1 LAHPPYTKTHPHQL
15 TPTGGASKNPP
26 PRGAA
31 RAVSRHPALLE
42 PFVSAHRVAGYFAV
56 GGELDPAP
64 LLALARQQG
73 KATYLPVIEG
83 DSLQFAPVDDQT
95 PWTTNRFGIPE
106 PAVAPSRWL
115 APRDLD
121 LVLTPLVAFDDQG
134 QRLGMGGGFYDRSFS
149 FLHPQSHP
157 PVTPLLLGLAYEF
170 QRHRALICQPW
181 DIPLAGVVTDVA
193 VDGAILTSP

>member
-1 LAHPPYTKTHPHQL
+1 MDSRDSTILRQQL
-15 TPTGGASKNPP
+15 KAKRRALPKPT
-26 PRGAA
+26 RQRAA
-31 RAVSRHPALLE
+31 RAVCRQTALQE
-42 PFVSAHRVAGYFAV
+42 PIVSAHRVAGYFAV

-181 DIPLAGVVTDVA
+181 DIPLAGVVTEVA
-193 VDGAILTSP
+193 VHGAILTSP